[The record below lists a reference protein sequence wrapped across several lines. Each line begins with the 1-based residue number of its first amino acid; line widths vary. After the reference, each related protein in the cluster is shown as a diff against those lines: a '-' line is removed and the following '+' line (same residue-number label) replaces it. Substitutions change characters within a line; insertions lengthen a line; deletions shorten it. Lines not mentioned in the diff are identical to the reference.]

1 MMDDNRKDALIT
13 LCMLK
18 LRFQNKLKVNL
29 TNIQEKTK
37 ELENMGLDEQSI
49 ITSIQRLRD
58 RGHIKDNSENLLLGS
73 GIVYHYIEILQYE
86 GEVNIE
92 ETLDILENRIRHYT
106 EHRRYDL

>member
-1 MMDDNRKDALIT
+1 MMDDNRKDALVM

-18 LRFQNKLKVNL
+18 LRFKNKQQVNL

-37 ELENMGLDEQSI
+37 ELGDMELGKQSI

-58 RGHIKDNSENLLLGS
+58 RGHVKDNSDNLLLGS
-73 GIVYHYIEILQYE
+73 GIVYHYIEILQYDD
-86 GEVNIE
+86 GVNIE
-92 ETLDILENRIRHYT
+92 ETLDILENRIRQYT